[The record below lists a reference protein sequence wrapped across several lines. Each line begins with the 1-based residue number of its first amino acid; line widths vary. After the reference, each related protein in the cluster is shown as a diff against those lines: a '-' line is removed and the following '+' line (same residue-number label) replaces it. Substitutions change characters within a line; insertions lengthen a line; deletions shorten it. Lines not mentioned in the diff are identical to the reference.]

1 MQFEGSDIVE
11 SQNDRFSGTNG
22 FIEIHHIYIYIFW
35 ELLCIGNKS
44 TVLSSINLQA
54 TQE

>member
-22 FIEIHHIYIYIFW
+22 FIEIHHIYIFR